1 MPHVPSRCRRYTNT
15 STSRLGSIRHFA
27 RCASI
32 ASHRIASHRIASH
45 RIAQPPRACVACAST
60 RFGSQYRFGVL
71 NRLSPVRVGGY
82 CIRYDSVP
90 KLRRITIGFA
100 EGLMRVCV

>member
-1 MPHVPSRCRRYTNT
+1 VQKIYQHVNFSA
-15 STSRLGSIRHFA
+15 RLDPTFRA
-27 RCASI
+27 LCV
-32 ASHRIASHRIASH
+32 HRIASH